1 MEFSKGR
8 KIAAAIGVTIILA
21 TASGG
26 TSVMNAIVP
35 FLLEGMKVDL
45 TTFMIGPTIA
55 TILSFAMSA
64 IGVKIID
71 LYFLSVV
78 F

>member
-26 TSVMNAIVP
+26 TSVMNAI
-35 FLLEGMKVDL
+35 FA
-45 TTFMIGPTIA
+45 IA
-55 TILSFAMSA
+55 GGSLRHQ
-64 IGVKIID
+64 GK
-71 LYFLSVV
+71 
-78 F
+78 

>member
-55 TILSFAMSA
+55 TILSFLTV
-64 IGVKIID
+64 I
-71 LYFLSVV
+71 FSVRL
-78 F
+78 